1 MGRAVVTAV
10 PQISDGSFPSSHLS
24 HERAVAILGEFDLTA
39 VGITEQA
46 KTLAASVFVAH
57 HRRRHP
63 QAVQLA
69 EAPFPLGDIF
79 VTELPVVAGPA
90 EAV

>member
-1 MGRAVVTAV
+1 MLVRRLGISVTQPPNGTLPCEHLQLAQMQLGGADVVHV
-10 PQISDGSFPSSHLS
+10 RWD
-24 HERAVAILGEFDLTA
+24 
-39 VGITEQA
+39 
-46 KTLAASVFVAH
+46 
-57 HRRRHP
+57 
-63 QAVQLA
+63 VQLA